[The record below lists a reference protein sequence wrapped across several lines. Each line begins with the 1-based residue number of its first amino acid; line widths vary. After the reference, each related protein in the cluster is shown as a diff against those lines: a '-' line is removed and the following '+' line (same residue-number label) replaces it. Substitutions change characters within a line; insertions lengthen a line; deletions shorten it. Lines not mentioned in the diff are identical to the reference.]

1 MYLNSITLAEGTYM
15 PLAPELK
22 KKYTQIANNYVSVM
36 ITEQRK
42 IVKKIKLGA
51 AALSLLSIGYFGGYT
66 VSAEVVSKEK
76 MYTNVT
82 VTRDIFYRSAINYQ
96 GTEDSLKL
104 DLYAPEGAPDTL
116 RPCVVL
122 IHGGSFITGTKTDTI
137 MTTFSSELAL
147 RGYIAVSIDYRLGV
161 NILDIA
167 GLEKDFNRALYRATQ
182 DSKAALRFLRAN
194 ASQYRIDT
202 ANIFCGGYS
211 AGAITSAHH
220 AYMNQTEAATKID
233 TTGLG
238 LLESGEYID
247 KSSSFKAVINYCGAI
262 GDTNWLDANDIP
274 IISFH
279 GTADTIVPYTEGN
292 AFKLPVFPYLFGS
305 ATINRIHL
313 QLGVEDSLYTAPGEQ
328 HALSI
333 ATITMSIMKVSGFLY
348 NHVNPS
354 NTPVRNRE
362 AIVFYKTSPLIP
374 SKTSL
379 FSLNGRQL
387 SSGTTRMIPG
397 IYIKDDVNNSISN
410 KQLIVKM
417 K

>member
-1 MYLNSITLAEGTYM
+1 M
-15 PLAPELK
+15 
-22 KKYTQIANNYVSVM
+22 
-36 ITEQRK
+36 
-42 IVKKIKLGA
+42 KKIKLRA
-51 AALSLLSIGYFGGYT
+51 ITVSLLGIAYFGAHT

-96 GTEDSLKL
+96 GTTDSLKL

-116 RPCVVL
+116 RPCVL
-122 IHGGSFITGTKTDTI
+122 LLHGGSFITGTKTDTL

-167 GLEKDFNRALYRATQ
+167 GLENDFNRALYRATQ

-220 AYMNQTEAATKID
+220 AYMNQAEAATKID
-233 TTGLG
+233 TAGLG
-238 LLESGEYID
+238 LLESGED
-247 KSSSFKAVINYCGAI
+247 LDNPSSFKAVVNYCGAI
-262 GDTNWLDANDIP
+262 GDTNWLDSKDIP

-305 ATINRIHL
+305 GTINRIHL
-313 QLGVEDSLYTAPGEQ
+313 QLGIEDSLYTAPGEQ
-328 HALSI
+328 HALSL
-333 ATITMSIMKVSGFLY
+333 ATIAMSILKVSEFLY

-354 NTPVRNRE
+354 NTSIRNRE
-362 AIVFYKTSPLIP
+362 PIVFNKRSLMIP
-374 SKTSL
+374 SKASL

-387 SSGTTRMIPG
+387 SSGTTRILPG
-397 IYIKDDVNNSISN
+397 IYIKDDVKNSVSN
-410 KQLIVKM
+410 KKLIVKV

>member
-1 MYLNSITLAEGTYM
+1 MEGTYM
-15 PLAPELK
+15 PLAPGLK
-22 KKYTQIANNYVSVM
+22 KKYTQIAKNYVSVM

-51 AALSLLSIGYFGGYT
+51 AALSLLGTAYIGAHT

-76 MYTNVT
+76 VYTNVT

-96 GTEDSLKL
+96 GTADSLKL

-122 IHGGSFITGTKTDTI
+122 LHGGSFMTGTKTDTL

-147 RGYIAVSIDYRLGV
+147 RGYIAVSIEYRLGV
-161 NILDIA
+161 NLLNITKIA
-167 GLEKDFNRALYRATQ
+167 GSFNQALYRATQ
-182 DSKAALRFLRAN
+182 DSKAAIRFLRAN
-194 ASQYRIDT
+194 AAQYRIDT
-202 ANIFCGGYS
+202 SKIFCGGYS
-211 AGAITSAHH
+211 AGAVTSIHH
-220 AYMNQTEAATKID
+220 AYMNQAEAAAKID
-233 TTGLG
+233 TAGLG
-238 LLESGEYID
+238 LLESGEDLD
-247 KSSSFKAVINYCGAI
+247 KPSSFKAVVNYCGAI
-262 GDTNWLDANDIP
+262 GDTNWLDSNDIP

-279 GTADTIVPYTEGN
+279 GTADTIVPYTAGN

-305 ATINRIHL
+305 GTINRIHL
-313 QLGVEDSLYTAPGEQ
+313 QLGIEDSLYTAPGEQ
-328 HALSI
+328 HALSL
-333 ATITMSIMKVSGFLY
+333 ATIVMSLLKVSEFLY

-354 NTPVRNRE
+354 NTSIRNRE
-362 AIVFYKTSPLIP
+362 TIVFNKRSLMIP

-397 IYIKDDVNNSISN
+397 VYIKDDVKNSISN
-410 KQLIVKM
+410 KQLIVKI